1 MFSADDL
8 RTHIGNGEAATLEKV
23 PGIGKKV
30 ASRIILE
37 LQDRF
42 QTLKGGKSRSNGP
55 WRNSLKEALVSL
67 GYSVK
72 EAEKAIDKALD
83 SLDSEGKSSPEKIEL
98 SELLKLTLNQ
108 VRK

>member
-8 RTHIGNGEAATLEKV
+8 RTHIGSGEAATLEKV

-37 LQDRF
+37 LQERF
-42 QTLKGGKSRSNGP
+42 QTLKGGKSKLNGP
-55 WRNSLKEALVSL
+55 WRNSLKEALISL

-83 SLDSEGKSSPEKIEL
+83 SLDSEGKSAPERIEL